1 MDLIIQLV
9 KYGGVG
15 VVSTGIHILAAS
27 AFVYL
32 LFDSLVL
39 SNIAGFLITF
49 VFSYFA
55 QSLLVFKTMISR
67 GNAFRFFFVQVVA
80 LGLALSF
87 SALLIDLNSYLRI
100 LTTACLLPGVAFV
113 IHRTWTFIDR

>member
-27 AFVYL
+27 AFVYF

-39 SNIAGFLITF
+39 SNIAGFLIAF

-67 GNAFRFFFVQVVA
+67 GNAFRF
-80 LGLALSF
+80 
-87 SALLIDLNSYLRI
+87 
-100 LTTACLLPGVAFV
+100 
-113 IHRTWTFIDR
+113 